1 MSKRVYVS
9 IDIAVTTAQ
18 EDTPVSFRIQ
28 LSSATVKAL
37 HAKLQQAYLKDD
49 VRLVRR
55 TTVLIDLLVHHV
67 ACSAGSWGRTMRRS
81 VPSWAKGGRLA
92 WRRVRRRRVQAP
104 PPTSRRRRRRRPP
117 RHRAAGRGPSGNGRG
132 HRRGYAGPP
141 AVRARGRGS
150 TDSLCSGPCR

>member
-1 MSKRVYVS
+1 MSTRVYVS
-9 IDIAVTTAQ
+9 RDIAVTTAQ
-18 EDTPVSFRIQ
+18 EDTPVSIRIQ

-81 VPSWAKGGRLA
+81 VPSWAKGGSLA

-104 PPTSRRRRRRRPP
+104 PPIPTLPLLWLK
-117 RHRAAGRGPSGNGRG
+117 
-132 HRRGYAGPP
+132 
-141 AVRARGRGS
+141 
-150 TDSLCSGPCR
+150 TL